1 MKLILLLPIIFC
13 SIADKK
19 REDKTIKEEDKEKA
33 KHLFIRASVYINQ
46 QRYNE
51 AISLLNEAKTL
62 NPNLLDVYVALGNA
76 YISINDTKKAR
87 ENFSELVKLAPN
99 DKRGYQGLGFLHGF
113 FLRDYEKAISF
124 YKKSYELDK
133 TDINVLIVIARFF
146 EKLNKDSSDYY
157 YKKALT
163 LSPDNPE
170 ALKRYLN
177 FLVEEKRFDEAIPYA
192 NRAIEKMSHDETVM
206 ESAFKVYIQMG
217 DPKKAIEIANE
228 LIKNNPNEYIYYLM
242 RGSAYASINETKK
255 ALSDYEQAERLNPK
269 SVGVFVR
276 RAFLYLDLKEYNKS
290 LNESKKALE
299 LNPKSEEIL
308 SAIYYVLAECYKG
321 LALISEE
328 EKNWDNALSMWEKA
342 KGWYSKIYSLG
353 DTPYRDYSI
362 KMIDYSAKRWERAK
376 RIKLGIGEE

>member
-1 MKLILLLPIIFC
+1 MKLFLLLPIFFC
-13 SIADKK
+13 TMVDKK
-19 REDKTIKEEDKEKA
+19 KEEKIKEEDKEKA
-33 KHLFIRASVYINQ
+33 KHLFIRASVYLNQ

-51 AISLLNEAKTL
+51 AIPLLNDAKAL
-62 NPNLLDVYVALGNA
+62 NPYFLDVYVALGNA
-76 YISINDTKKAR
+76 YISINDTKRAR
-87 ENFSELVKLAPN
+87 ENFSELIKLAPN

-124 YKKSYELDK
+124 YKKSYEIDK
-133 TDINVLIVIARFF
+133 TEINVLIVIARFF
-146 EKLNKDSSDYY
+146 EKLNKDSADYY
-157 YKKALT
+157 YKKALA
-163 LSPDNPE
+163 LNPE
-170 ALKRYLN
+170 NPDALKRYLN
-177 FLVEEKRFDEAIPYA
+177 FLVEEKRFNEAIPYA
-192 NRAIEKMSHDETVM
+192 SRAIEKMSHDETVM

-217 DPKKAIEIANE
+217 DPKKAIEIASE
-228 LIKNNPNEYIYYLM
+228 LIKNKPNEYIYYLM
-242 RGSAYASINETKK
+242 RGSAYASINEVKK
-255 ALSDYEQAERLNPK
+255 ALSDYEQAEKLNPK

-290 LNESKKALE
+290 INECKKALE

-328 EKNWDNALSMWEKA
+328 KKDWDNTLSMWEKA

-353 DTPYRDYSI
+353 DTPYREYSI
-362 KMIDYSAKRWERAK
+362 KMIDYSNKKWERAK